1 VNPNLKDNLFKV
13 WTGAHKALFKASSGR
28 VLGRAAGMKVVL
40 LITTG
45 RKSGQPRETML
56 TTPVVDGDQVVL
68 VASYGGDDRNPA
80 WYLNLTAK
88 PEVEIVMD
96 GRRQAMTAR
105 VATAEEKAELWPRVV
120 AAYKGYGGYQKRTSR
135 DIPLVLLT
143 PA

>member
-1 VNPNLKDNLFKV
+1 MNPNLKDNLFKV

-28 VLGRAAGMKVVL
+28 VLGRAAGMKVL
-40 LITTG
+40 ILITIG

-68 VASYGGDDRNPA
+68 VASYGGDERNPA
-80 WYLNLTAK
+80 WFLNITAK

-96 GRRQAMTAR
+96 GRRQAMKAR
-105 VATAEEKAELWPRVV
+105 VATSEEKAELWPRVV

-135 DIPLVLLT
+135 DIPLVLLS